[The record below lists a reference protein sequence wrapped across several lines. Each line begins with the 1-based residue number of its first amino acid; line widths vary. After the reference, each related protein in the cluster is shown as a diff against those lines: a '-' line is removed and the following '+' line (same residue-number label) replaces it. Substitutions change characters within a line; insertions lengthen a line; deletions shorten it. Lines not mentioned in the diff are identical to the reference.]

1 MRDLLLK
8 ALRNEAVERPPVW
21 LMRQAGRYMPDY
33 QVLRSK
39 RTLWQLFHTP
49 ELAAEVTFLPIKLL
63 DVDAAILF
71 SDILVLAEAFGK
83 KIVFPDKGGPFVSPY
98 VESLSEIESL
108 AFRDVEESLPY
119 VNKTIQLVKPDL
131 KVPLFGFCA
140 GPFTLASYMIEGA
153 GKSGFVKTKEL
164 MLKHPQHFTL
174 FLSKI
179 ADASIAYLRMQIK
192 AGADAVQL
200 FDSWANVLTLEKFR
214 EFCLPF
220 WKKIIEGLKDL
231 HVPVVVF
238 CRDSHRFASEIAKI
252 GPSAISIDEKGD
264 MAFIRKE
271 LGPEIVLQGNL
282 CAEFLRDAS
291 RDMVVDATEK
301 LLRSMA
307 DERGFIMNLGHGVL
321 PATPVENVRAFVQTV
336 KQFKKNF

>member
-33 QVLRSK
+33 QALRSK
-39 RTLWQLFHTP
+39 HTLWQLFHTP

-98 VESLSEIESL
+98 VQTLAEIEALTLSP
-108 AFRDVEESLPY
+108 VEETLSY
-119 VNKTIQLVKPDL
+119 VKKTLELVKPGL

-153 GKSGFVKTKEL
+153 GKSGFIKTKEL
-164 MLKHPQHFTL
+164 MLNHPKHFTL

-179 ADASIAYLRMQIK
+179 AEASIAYLRMQVK

-200 FDSWANVLTLEKFR
+200 FDSWANVLTLEQFR
-214 EFCLPF
+214 EYCLPF
-220 WKKIIEGLKDL
+220 WKQIIEGLKDL
-231 HVPVVVF
+231 SVPVVVF

-252 GPSAISIDEKGD
+252 SPSAISIDEKGD
-264 MAFIRKE
+264 MALLRKA

-291 RDMVVDATEK
+291 RDMVVDATNK
-301 LLRSMA
+301 LLHSMS
-307 DERGFIMNLGHGVL
+307 DQRGFIMNLGHGVL

-336 KQFKKNF
+336 KQFKNS